1 MAIYLIIAA
10 ILAIFLIAL
19 FRKRSHRTDSIP
31 TGNLEGIKPTMRSKT
46 FGRIKFSTSET
57 DENLKRQRELL
68 RKQMN
73 DFSRQAREQAERNRR
88 NLEDHRKAMERLR
101 QQQEQI
107 RKQMRQGRGW

>member
-10 ILAIFLIAL
+10 IAIILIVL
-19 FRKRSHRTDSIP
+19 LRKRSHRTGYIP
-31 TGNLEGIKPTMRSKT
+31 TGNLEDSKPTVLRKT
-46 FGRIKFSTSET
+46 FGKIKFSTSEK
-57 DENLKRQRELL
+57 DENLKRHRDLL
-68 RKQMN
+68 RKQMD

-88 NLEDHRKAMERLR
+88 TQDDHRKAMERLR